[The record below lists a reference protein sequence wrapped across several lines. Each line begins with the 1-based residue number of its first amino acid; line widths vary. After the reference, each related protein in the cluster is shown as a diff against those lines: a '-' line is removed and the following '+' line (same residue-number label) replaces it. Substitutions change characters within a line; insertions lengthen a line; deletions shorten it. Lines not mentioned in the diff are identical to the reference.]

1 MQEDQK
7 LTETLRARG
16 QRVTLPR
23 LMVHRFV
30 TRAPQHVTADDVHE
44 ELPSLSFATIYSTL
58 DLLEELGLVRR
69 VSTLEGVAVYDS
81 RTDAHDHA
89 VCRVCG
95 RMFDLDAGEAKAAAP
110 RGFRVEQATIQLIGV
125 CAECRGV
132 AKAMRGGS
140 DPRTQG

>member
-1 MQEDQK
+1 MEADQK
-7 LTETLRARG
+7 LSEALRARG

-30 TRAPQHVTADDVHE
+30 SRAPQHVTADDVHE

-58 DLLEELGLVRR
+58 ELLEELGLVRR

-95 RMFDLDAGEAKAAAP
+95 RMFDLEPSKVSPAAAP
-110 RGFRVEQATIQLIGV
+110 SGFQVEQAQLQVVGV
-125 CAECRGV
+125 CADCRN
-132 AKAMRGGS
+132 
-140 DPRTQG
+140 